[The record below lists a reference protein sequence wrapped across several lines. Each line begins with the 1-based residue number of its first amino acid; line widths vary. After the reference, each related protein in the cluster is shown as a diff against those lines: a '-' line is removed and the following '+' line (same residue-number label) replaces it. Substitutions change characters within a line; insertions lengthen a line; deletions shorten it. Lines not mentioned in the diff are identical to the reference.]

1 MFEEGMCV
9 CVVCTLL
16 IALLIE
22 SSTTTSSK
30 AEATAAASR
39 MTGLFQ
45 QTPKQIVS
53 QTERQTETLRGQEAG
68 EGNKPVFSVRFIR
81 HFTLQ
86 PLQSVNHLYQHDH
99 HHRYPLSLSPSLP
112 HSLTLKRPWE
122 SSTSVCSCSLLLLL
136 FCRSSCSAAAVVL
149 ADSSRT
155 LQRHIVHTD

>member
-1 MFEEGMCV
+1 
-9 CVVCTLL
+9 
-16 IALLIE
+16 
-22 SSTTTSSK
+22 
-30 AEATAAASR
+30 

-99 HHRYPLSLSPSLP
+99 HHRYPLSFSLSA
-112 HSLTLKRPWE
+112 SLTHPQAAMGVLD
-122 SSTSVCSCSLLLLL
+122 VCLLL
-136 FCRSSCSAAAVVL
+136 FTAAAAV
-149 ADSSRT
+149 
-155 LQRHIVHTD
+155 LQIVMLSGGRRPC